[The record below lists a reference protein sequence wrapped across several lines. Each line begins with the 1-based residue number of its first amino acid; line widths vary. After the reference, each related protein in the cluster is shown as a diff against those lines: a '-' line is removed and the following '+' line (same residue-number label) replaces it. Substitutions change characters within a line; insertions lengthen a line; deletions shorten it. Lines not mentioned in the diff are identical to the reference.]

1 MNTKPEYTDPRDQQ
15 IAEET
20 ADALWRAN
28 HMPEIYDQ
36 ILDIARLSDVSL
48 DLMLDICHA
57 AEAAQTSPE
66 LVKEMDRLESD
77 VIEAVGYH
85 RPDLAAHMRT
95 NPVQA
100 LRCLG
105 YACVRAVIDEAQRA
119 LSVPPPAPDPDIY
132 NAGCIY

>member
-1 MNTKPEYTDPRDQQ
+1 MSTKPEYSDPRDQQ

-48 DLMLDICHA
+48 DLMMDICHA
-57 AEAAQTSPE
+57 AESAQTSPE
-66 LVKEMDRLESD
+66 LVKEMDRLEAD
-77 VIEAVGYH
+77 VIVAVGFH

-105 YACVRAVIDEAQRA
+105 YACVRAVIDEAQRT
-119 LSVPPPAPDPDIY
+119 LSAPPPAPDPDRFD
-132 NAGCIY
+132 AGCIY

>member
-1 MNTKPEYTDPRDQQ
+1 MTTKPEYLDPADQQ
-15 IAEET
+15 IAEAT

-36 ILDIARLSDVSL
+36 ILDIALLSDVPL

-57 AEAAQTSPE
+57 AEAAQTSPQ

-77 VIEAVGYH
+77 VIAAVGFH
-85 RPDLAAHMRT
+85 RPDLAAHMRA

-105 YACVRAVIDEAQRA
+105 SACVRAVIDEAQRT
-119 LSVPPPAPDPDIY
+119 LSAPPPSPDPDRFDAGRIY
-132 NAGCIY
+132 